1 MSIEKLGSKLNNL
14 SENGKDII
22 LTNCDNGNTA
32 LLLFPILKFYFNLGT
47 IPAHVSSLM
56 KGKGKVI
63 VFGAAPVNIRTIE
76 RNLSAIAVNSI
87 LNIHTL
93 YMYMYFK

>member
-32 LLLFPILKFYFNLGT
+32 L
-47 IPAHVSSLM
+47 
-56 KGKGKVI
+56 
-63 VFGAAPVNIRTIE
+63 
-76 RNLSAIAVNSI
+76 
-87 LNIHTL
+87 
-93 YMYMYFK
+93 